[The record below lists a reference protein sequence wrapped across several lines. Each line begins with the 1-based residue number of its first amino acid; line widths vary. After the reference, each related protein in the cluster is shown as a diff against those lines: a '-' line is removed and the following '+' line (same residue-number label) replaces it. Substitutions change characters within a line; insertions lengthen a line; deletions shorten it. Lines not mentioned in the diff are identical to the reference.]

1 MAMKKKRGLPSAY
14 AEATKDARFAGT
26 FEVFVPVEG
35 RVRPHRVAQQF
46 ASKQAAESWIYSPE
60 GESAIAEI
68 RREAQT

>member
-1 MAMKKKRGLPSAY
+1 MAMKKMKGPPPAY

-46 ASKQAAESWIYSPE
+46 ASKHAAESWIFSPD
-60 GESAIAEI
+60 GEAQIAEI
-68 RREAQT
+68 RREAAK